1 MQAQRSA
8 TDQRVK
14 ELKKEISQ
22 LEEELKTSQKELDVL
37 CVQEK
42 ALKERIKDLQHQQAD
57 SQQMDPAHL
66 AKLEKQVKQF
76 QKEYQ
81 KAADA
86 AGAVQLEVQRSVSY
100 LWSEIHTDMKC
111 CVLQS
116 SPPDHG
122 GERREDAGAT
132 GPGGRC
138 QP

>member
-14 ELKKEISQ
+14 DLKKEISH

-42 ALKERIKDLQHQQAD
+42 ALKERIKDLEHQLAD

-76 QKEYQ
+76 QKEHQ

-86 AGAVQLEVQRSVSY
+86 AGAVQLEVQRSVLY
-100 LWSEIHTDMKC
+100 LKFIVT
-111 CVLQS
+111 
-116 SPPDHG
+116 
-122 GERREDAGAT
+122 
-132 GPGGRC
+132 
-138 QP
+138 